1 MQLTKIEIR
10 NYRLLVNADL
20 NVDKE
25 TTLIVGR
32 NNSAKTSCMD
42 FLSKILK
49 GSNLS
54 YDDYP
59 LSQRKRAF
67 ILFAK
72 FLKGNLSFD
81 DFSSRLPKPSM
92 KFFVDYS
99 HENDEDNLGSLSPF
113 IIDVD
118 ENITTAIIVAE
129 YSLKV
134 GEDGIRELF
143 DSYINFDEKG
153 SIIFSVDEV
162 RERVSFH
169 FAKLFSLSI
178 KAINPSSPVDTQ
190 NKSLKELQELFPLYT
205 ISAERDLD
213 ETGNDSPSS
222 LQTVISSYFSV
233 DIDDLDAK
241 IADNVKAL
249 RNKVEIANAEIQKET
264 NTLLS
269 NIINSSIGFGYPNAE
284 ELQLGVSTKV
294 ALSNQIQDNSEL
306 NYSKIGSNEKLPS
319 SYNGLG
325 YKNLIKIQFQLAQF
339 AELIKQGNL
348 TCIPLLFIEEPE
360 SHMHPQMQQTFVSY
374 LETFLKKI
382 SEIHIQVFLTSHSSH
397 IANTVNFS
405 KIRYAQK
412 TKRGVIYKDLNVF
425 SKIDPDNI
433 DFIKKYLTISRC
445 DLFFSDK
452 AIFIEGASER
462 LLLPDMI
469 KKCEKTG
476 LFDTQDYKLSAQYY
490 TLVEVGGAYAYRFIP
505 FSNFLGIPSLIL
517 TDIDAML
524 DGRTKSTVK
533 TGKTTCNSTIKYW
546 MRKVKKL
553 TEKDKVNLADII
565 SLPDTEKT
573 IEKTHIEYQIEE
585 NGLCGRSLE
594 ESIQNVNRATFG
606 LTDTLTEEDL
616 EFTGTSKTEF
626 ALNLIFDTPDYSI
639 PKYIKNGLVW
649 LNDQK
654 VLV

>member
-1 MQLTKIEIR
+1 MQLTKIEIH

-20 NVDKE
+20 NVDKDS
-25 TTLIVGR
+25 TLIVGR

-49 GSNLS
+49 GNNLS

-67 ILFAK
+67 ILLAK
-72 FLKGNLSFD
+72 FLKGKLSFD
-81 DFSSRLPKPSM
+81 DFYSKLPKPSM
-92 KFFVDYS
+92 KFFIDYS

-118 ENITTAIIVAE
+118 ESVTTAIIFAEYNLKVAE
-129 YSLKV
+129 
-134 GEDGIRELF
+134 EGIRELF
-143 DSYINFDEKG
+143 TSCINFDEKG
-153 SIIFSVDEV
+153 STIFSADEV
-162 RERVSFH
+162 RDKVSSN
-169 FAKLFSLSI
+169 FAKIFSLSI
-178 KAINPSSPVDTQ
+178 KAINPSSPVDAQ
-190 NKSLKELQELFPLYT
+190 NKSQQELQELFPLYT

-213 ETGNDSPSS
+213 ETGNASSSS
-222 LQTVISSYFSV
+222 LKTVISSYFSV

-241 IADNVKAL
+241 IVDKVKEL
-249 RNKVEIANAEIQKET
+249 RNKVENANAEIQKET

-306 NYSKIGSNEKLPS
+306 NYSKIGSSEKLPS
-319 SYNGLG
+319 NYNGLG

-339 AELIKQGNL
+339 AELIKQSNL
-348 TCIPLLFIEEPE
+348 ACIPLLFIEEPE

-374 LETFLKKI
+374 LETFLQKI

-397 IANTVNFS
+397 IANTIDFS

-412 TKRGVIYKDLNVF
+412 TKRGVIYKDLNIF
-425 SKIDPDNI
+425 SKVDPDNI

-445 DLFFSDK
+445 DLFFADK

-469 KKCEKTG
+469 KKCEIAG

-505 FSNFLGIPSLIL
+505 FSKFLGIPSLIL

-533 TGKTTCNSTIKYW
+533 TGKTTCNSTIKHW

-594 ESIQNVNRATFG
+594 ESIQNVNRATFE
-606 LTDTLTEEDL
+606 LTGTLTECDL

-626 ALNLIFDTPDYSI
+626 ALNLIFDTPDYNI
-639 PKYIKNGLVW
+639 PQYIKNGLVW

>member
-20 NVDKE
+20 NVDKD

-49 GSNLS
+49 GNNLS

-59 LSQRKRAF
+59 LSQRKCAF
-67 ILFAK
+67 ILLAK
-72 FLKGNLSFD
+72 FLKGKLSFD

-178 KAINPSSPVDTQ
+178 KAINPLIPVDTQ

-222 LQTVISSYFSV
+222 LKTVISSYFSV

-533 TGKTTCNSTIKYW
+533 AGKTTCNSTIKYW

-573 IEKTHIEYQIEE
+573 IEKAHIEYQIEE

-594 ESIQNVNRATFG
+594 ESIQNVNRAIFG
-606 LTDTLTEEDL
+606 LTDTLTEENL

-639 PKYIKNGLVW
+639 PQYIKNGLVW